1 MGQTETAK
9 NDDTFLLEIVS
20 PERVLSSEPV
30 RFAVLPALE
39 GGIGVLPGHA
49 PLLTALK
56 PGIIE
61 IHGAAAN
68 DDVRKVFVS
77 SGFLEINEKQCI
89 ALTVDAIA
97 VEDISKDESELP
109 NEVIIATAAPPLKK
123 KSHLTASLPNSIV
136 ADQLWLNCCM
146 VFSYI
151 SSSSRE
157 IVMFF
162 FYLHLIS

>member
-1 MGQTETAK
+1 MAQTETAK

-61 IHGAAAN
+61 IHGTAAN

-97 VEDISKDESELP
+97 VEDISKDESELEYQRIADAIEKAQSDSERLRLEKEL
-109 NEVIIATAAPPLKK
+109 NIHKTRLEVLYGKIIA
-123 KSHLTASLPNSIV
+123 
-136 ADQLWLNCCM
+136 
-146 VFSYI
+146 
-151 SSSSRE
+151 
-157 IVMFF
+157 
-162 FYLHLIS
+162 

>member
-97 VEDISKDESELP
+97 VEDISTDESELEYQRIADAIEKAQSDSERLRLEKEL
-109 NEVIIATAAPPLKK
+109 NIHKTRLEVLYGKIIA
-123 KSHLTASLPNSIV
+123 
-136 ADQLWLNCCM
+136 
-146 VFSYI
+146 
-151 SSSSRE
+151 
-157 IVMFF
+157 
-162 FYLHLIS
+162 

>member
-1 MGQTETAK
+1 MAQTEAVK

-39 GGIGVLPGHA
+39 GGIGVLPGHS
-49 PLLTALK
+49 PVLTALK

-77 SGFLEINEKQCI
+77 NGFLEINEKQCI
-89 ALTVDAIA
+89 ALTVDAVA
-97 VEDISKDESELP
+97 VDYISKEESELEYQRLVEALG
-109 NEVIIATAAPPLKK
+109 NAETDAERVRLEKELNIHKTRLEVVYGKIIA
-123 KSHLTASLPNSIV
+123 
-136 ADQLWLNCCM
+136 
-146 VFSYI
+146 
-151 SSSSRE
+151 
-157 IVMFF
+157 
-162 FYLHLIS
+162 

>member
-97 VEDISKDESELP
+97 VEDISKDESELEYQRIADAIGKAQSDSERLRLEKEL
-109 NEVIIATAAPPLKK
+109 NIHKTRLEVLYGKIIA
-123 KSHLTASLPNSIV
+123 
-136 ADQLWLNCCM
+136 
-146 VFSYI
+146 
-151 SSSSRE
+151 
-157 IVMFF
+157 
-162 FYLHLIS
+162 

>member
-1 MGQTETAK
+1 MAQTEAVK

-39 GGIGVLPGHA
+39 GGIGVLPGHS
-49 PLLTALK
+49 PVLTALK

-77 SGFLEINEKQCI
+77 NGFLEINEKQCI
-89 ALTVDAIA
+89 ALTVDAVA
-97 VEDISKDESELP
+97 VDDISKEESELEYQRLVEALG
-109 NEVIIATAAPPLKK
+109 NAETDAERVRLEKELNIHKTRLEVVYGKIIA
-123 KSHLTASLPNSIV
+123 
-136 ADQLWLNCCM
+136 
-146 VFSYI
+146 
-151 SSSSRE
+151 
-157 IVMFF
+157 
-162 FYLHLIS
+162 

>member
-1 MGQTETAK
+1 MAQTEAVK

-39 GGIGVLPGHA
+39 GGIGVLPGHS
-49 PLLTALK
+49 PVLTALK

-77 SGFLEINEKQCI
+77 NGFLEINEKQCI
-89 ALTVDAIA
+89 ALTVDAVA
-97 VEDISKDESELP
+97 VEDISKEESELEYQRLVEALG
-109 NEVIIATAAPPLKK
+109 NAETNAERVRLEKELNIHKTRLEVIYGKIIA
-123 KSHLTASLPNSIV
+123 
-136 ADQLWLNCCM
+136 
-146 VFSYI
+146 
-151 SSSSRE
+151 
-157 IVMFF
+157 
-162 FYLHLIS
+162 

>member
-61 IHGAAAN
+61 IHGTAAN

-97 VEDISKDESELP
+97 VEDISKDESELEYQRIADAIEKAQSDSERLRLEKEL
-109 NEVIIATAAPPLKK
+109 NIHKTRLEVLYGKIIA
-123 KSHLTASLPNSIV
+123 
-136 ADQLWLNCCM
+136 
-146 VFSYI
+146 
-151 SSSSRE
+151 
-157 IVMFF
+157 
-162 FYLHLIS
+162 

>member
-1 MGQTETAK
+1 MAQTETAK

-20 PERVLSSEPV
+20 PERVLSSELV

-49 PLLTALK
+49 PVLTALK

-97 VEDISKDESELP
+97 VEDISKDESELEYQRIADAIEKAESEAERLRLEKEL
-109 NEVIIATAAPPLKK
+109 NIHKTRLEVLYGKIIA
-123 KSHLTASLPNSIV
+123 
-136 ADQLWLNCCM
+136 
-146 VFSYI
+146 
-151 SSSSRE
+151 
-157 IVMFF
+157 
-162 FYLHLIS
+162 

>member
-97 VEDISKDESELP
+97 VEDISKDESELEYQRIADAIEKAQSDSERLRLEKEL
-109 NEVIIATAAPPLKK
+109 NIHKTRLEVLYGKIIA
-123 KSHLTASLPNSIV
+123 
-136 ADQLWLNCCM
+136 
-146 VFSYI
+146 
-151 SSSSRE
+151 
-157 IVMFF
+157 
-162 FYLHLIS
+162 